1 MSDDESSYDSTGDDS
16 SSSEDEP
23 KYRGVQKA
31 KSGLSQFDGFDSD
44 EEDSDDEIAQKM
56 KAVLALRKSLGIDN
70 DLEFMEEQKKKS
82 RRKEAAR
89 ILDC

>member
-44 EEDSDDEIAQKM
+44 EEDSDE
-56 KAVLALRKSLGIDN
+56 
-70 DLEFMEEQKKKS
+70 
-82 RRKEAAR
+82 
-89 ILDC
+89 